1 MFQGGDQKSSYPS
14 CPQIGKTQFPIYQ
27 GSMGNT
33 VHGGSNSMSFASQL
47 SLQIFQALNLA
58 FVYIHNEKDIKVMKL
73 WNIYDTSV
81 LYSSK
86 IARCGSMIYFH
97 TCFLFSP
104 LMHHHHQMSFP
115 RGF

>member
-86 IARCGSMIYFH
+86 IAR
-97 TCFLFSP
+97 
-104 LMHHHHQMSFP
+104 
-115 RGF
+115 